1 MKRLTALLLCCLMVG
16 SFALQSAAAPLGD
29 LFSAQA
35 QVEQKQPEQSDSD
48 TAPSTP
54 AIDSDYASGAQ
65 KLDVSQGTVPFID
78 ESDPLMQNLAVYM
91 VESVSY
97 THLTLPTT

>member
-54 AIDSDYASGAQ
+54 AIDSDYATGAQ
-65 KLDVSQGTVPFID
+65 SWMFHRAQC
-78 ESDPLMQNLAVYM
+78 PLSTKA
-91 VESVSY
+91 
-97 THLTLPTT
+97 TR

>member
-54 AIDSDYASGAQ
+54 AIEATMPPAHKNWTFHRAQ
-65 KLDVSQGTVPFID
+65 C
-78 ESDPLMQNLAVYM
+78 PLSTKA
-91 VESVSY
+91 
-97 THLTLPTT
+97 TH